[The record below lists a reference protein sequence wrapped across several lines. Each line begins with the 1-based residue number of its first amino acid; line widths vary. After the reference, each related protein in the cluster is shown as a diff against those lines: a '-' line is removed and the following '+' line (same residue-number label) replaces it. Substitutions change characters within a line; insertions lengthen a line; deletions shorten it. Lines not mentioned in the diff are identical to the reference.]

1 MRRLTHTLA
10 VASLLLV
17 VACTA
22 PQKTIYFSENGL
34 QNAAVQVD
42 NIDRRKEVTILP
54 EDIIAIKVSTISSI
68 IEKGGINPVAI
79 FNEGGTAYSITT
91 GGGAGGGGGTGNSA
105 QNLGYLVDVNGF
117 IDYPVIGKLKVSGLT
132 LRQIKDLLAD
142 KLKAYVKEPVVEANI
157 INFRVT
163 VLGEVGR
170 QGQIVAPNQKISIID
185 AIAASGDIPIT
196 GRKDNVLIIRETEG
210 KREYAR
216 LNLNSKTVFSSPYY
230 YLKQNDIIYV
240 EPARIRRQ
248 ESNDFLRFYLPTIMT
263 VITSAVTIYG
273 ITQLAK

>member
-1 MRRLTHTLA
+1 MRKFLYTLTVIGLMMAT
-10 VASLLLV
+10 
-17 VACTA
+17 ACSA
-22 PQKTIYFSENGL
+22 PQKTIYFSDNTL

-42 NIDRRKEVTILP
+42 NIERRKEVNILP
-54 EDIIAIKVSTISSI
+54 EDILAIKVSTISSI
-68 IEKGGINPVAI
+68 VEKGGINPVAI
-79 FNEGGTAYSITT
+79 FNEGGTAYSISASA
-91 GGGAGGGGGTGNSA
+91 GGAGGGAANSA

-132 LRQIKDLLAD
+132 LRQLKDLLAD

-163 VLGEVGR
+163 VFGEVGR
-170 QGQIVAPNQKISIID
+170 VGQIVAANQKISILD
-185 AIAASGDIPIT
+185 AIAAAGDIPIT

-216 LNLNSKTVFSSPYY
+216 LNLNSRTLFSSPYY
-230 YLKQNDIIYV
+230 YLKQNDIVYV
-240 EPARIRRQ
+240 EPARVRKQ
-248 ESNDFLRFYLPTIMT
+248 ENNDFLKFYLPTMMT
-263 VITSAVTIYG
+263 ILSSAVTIYG

>member
-1 MRRLTHTLA
+1 MRKFLHTLT
-10 VASLLLV
+10 VIGLLMV
-17 VACTA
+17 TACSA
-22 PQKTIYFSENGL
+22 PQKTIYFSDNTL

-42 NIDRRKEVTILP
+42 NIDRRKEVNILP
-54 EDIIAIKVSTISSI
+54 EDILAIKVSTISSI
-68 IEKGGINPVAI
+68 VEKGGINPVAI
-79 FNEGGTAYSITT
+79 FNEGGTAYSITASA
-91 GGGAGGGGGTGNSA
+91 GGAGGGAANSA

-132 LRQIKDLLAD
+132 LRQLKDLLAD

-163 VLGEVGR
+163 VFGEVAR
-170 QGQIVAPNQKISIID
+170 VGQIVAANQKISILD
-185 AIAASGDIPIT
+185 AIAAAGDIPIT

-216 LNLNSKTVFSSPYY
+216 VNLNSRTLFSSPYY

-248 ESNDFLRFYLPTIMT
+248 ENNDFLKFYLPTIMT
-263 VITSAVTIYG
+263 ILSSAVTIYG
-273 ITQLAK
+273 ITKLTK

>member
-10 VASLLLV
+10 IASLLLV

-34 QNAAVQVD
+34 QNASVQVD

-68 IEKGGINPVAI
+68 IEKGGVSPVAI

>member
-1 MRRLTHTLA
+1 MRRFIHTLA
-10 VASLLLV
+10 IASLLMIIG
-17 VACTA
+17 CTA
-22 PQKTIYFSENGL
+22 PQKTIYFSENAV

-68 IEKGGINPVAI
+68 IEKGGVSPAAI

-91 GGGAGGGGGTGNSA
+91 GGGGGGGTGNSA

-142 KLKAYVKEPVVEANI
+142 KLKAYVKDPVVEANI

-185 AIAASGDIPIT
+185 AIAAAGDIPIT

-216 LNLNSKTVFSSPYY
+216 LNLNSRTVFSSPYY
-230 YLKQNDIIYV
+230 YLKQNDIVYV

-273 ITQLAK
+273 ITQIAK

>member
-10 VASLLLV
+10 IASLLLI

-34 QNAAVQVD
+34 QNASVQVD

-68 IEKGGINPVAI
+68 IEKGGVNPVAI

-91 GGGAGGGGGTGNSA
+91 GGGAGGGGGAGNSA
-105 QNLGYLVDVNGF
+105 QNLGYLVDVNGL

-142 KLKAYVKEPVVEANI
+142 KLKAYVKDPVVEANI

-163 VLGEVGR
+163 IFGEVGR
-170 QGQIVAPNQKISIID
+170 PGQIVAANQKISILD

-273 ITQLAK
+273 ITQIAK